1 MTKLEKVIKGLECCT
16 KTIVTHEARCTDCP
30 YNDGNSKHC
39 VEQTQ
44 RDALELLKKQNPVVL
59 CKDCKHY
66 KVEDGQCPADNTSDS
81 YYSWTPDPNWF
92 CADGERKEDDEQ
104 QT

>member
-1 MTKLEKVIKGLECCT
+1 MADLEKVIKGLECCT

-44 RDALELLKKQNPVVL
+44 RDALELLK
-59 CKDCKHY
+59 Y
-66 KVEDGQCPADNTSDS
+66 KAIRISVK
-81 YYSWTPDPNWF
+81 
-92 CADGERKEDDEQ
+92 R
-104 QT
+104 